1 MMYKRSDYLRFSA
14 QCIRISRQVALP
26 EHRKFLLDM
35 AEGWRQLANSAS
47 DEADDDGLNSKP
59 VDED

>member
-14 QCIRISRQVALP
+14 QCILISQQVSSS

-35 AEGWRQLANSAS
+35 AESWRQLADTAS
-47 DEADDDGLNSKP
+47 DETDSDGLNGRP